1 MAKANEIIQTKNVKT
16 IKAKGWIHGNTPK
29 FYEISTCTLFCLW
42 NLIAIIL
49 YTDYSAHCSEFSAS
63 FRRLSPFE
71 HLEVTKKRNAMFW
84 WMAKTLRETV
94 ELFGQ
99 CRCGDMNDNEDTFI
113 NQQYGPFYCGV
124 NKPMIIP
131 SFNIRLN
138 APTST
143 TMQIEVALKFGGRN
157 GTIIQLNNDSH
168 GKYDNLRA
176 FNVSFISRY
185 PSEDERL
192 FIGGFHRI

>member
-29 FYEISTCTLFCLW
+29 FYEIAKDTLLCLW

-71 HLEVTKKRNAMFW
+71 PLEVTKKRNAMFW

-94 ELFGQ
+94 ELFGG
-99 CRCGDMNDNEDTFI
+99 CKHDNSS
-113 NQQYGPFYCGV
+113 YGPFY
-124 NKPMIIP
+124 
-131 SFNIRLN
+131 
-138 APTST
+138 
-143 TMQIEVALKFGGRN
+143 
-157 GTIIQLNNDSH
+157 
-168 GKYDNLRA
+168 
-176 FNVSFISRY
+176 
-185 PSEDERL
+185 
-192 FIGGFHRI
+192 